1 MIMSEKTKLNLS
13 IEEETKKQAKILAVN
28 TGFTVSE
35 IFEMLMEGMSI
46 SEIEKEAKK
55 RNKK

>member
-28 TGFTVSE
+28 TGLSVSE
-35 IFEMLMEGMSI
+35 IFGKLMDGMTI
-46 SEIEKEAKK
+46 SEIEKEAK
-55 RNKK
+55 RKK

>member
-1 MIMSEKTKLNLS
+1 MSEKTKLNLS